1 MSASDEGDTVP
12 HTLKPKVD
20 AGQCDHA
27 ASMESLLG
35 SMLRDIASSER
46 PAGMGRTPK
55 LGVDI
60 VDIAILSR
68 QLTSSIGPDFKLR
81 VFTAT
86 EISDCRN
93 QAARFATRWAVK
105 EAVSKAIGTGF
116 RDGLAPS
123 AIQVATARD
132 GSITVAPAAGCRWP
146 HGAEQWCWSV
156 SAAHERNLAV
166 AVVLALP

>member
-1 MSASDEGDTVP
+1 MSASDERDPVP
-12 HTLKPKVD
+12 HTSKPKMD
-20 AGQCDHA
+20 AGQSDHA
-27 ASMESLLG
+27 ASVESLLG
-35 SMLRDIASSER
+35 SMLRDIASGEHS
-46 PAGMGRTPK
+46 AGMSRTPK
-55 LGVDI
+55 LGVDM
-60 VDIAILSR
+60 VDIDVLTR
-68 QLTSSIGPDFKLR
+68 QLTSSVGAEFKLR
-81 VFTAT
+81 IFTAT

-93 QAARFATRWAVK
+93 QVAKFATRWAVK

-123 AIQVATARD
+123 AIEVATARD

-146 HGAEQWCWSV
+146 HGAEHWCWSV